1 MNDMDWEIVLLM
13 VKVADRHGVNPRGF
27 INLQTGEVSIPQF
40 LAQMDQAGAITKGE
54 KETIERI
61 LEAVK

>member
-13 VKVADRHGVNPRGF
+13 VKVADREGIDPLTF
-27 INLQTGEVSIPQF
+27 INLETSEVSIPRF
-40 LAQMDQAGAITKGE
+40 LSQMDQAGAITKGE

-61 LEAVK
+61 LESVK

>member
-13 VKVADRHGVNPRGF
+13 VKVADREGISPWSF
-27 INLQTGEVSIPQF
+27 INLQSGEVSIKLF
-40 LAQMDQAGAITKGE
+40 LAQMDRVGAITKGE

-61 LEAVK
+61 LESVK